1 MESVSNS
8 HARLRVYE
16 CDIHFMYVGDAGY
29 RLQLN
34 RMYNYL
40 CQKLRC
46 VENCRIERI
55 PLSQTHQYI
64 DPLYLVLRDI
74 PVCLTIET
82 HLNRVLLDN
91 SYRYH
96 APLLTR
102 VTLHETGFVSI
113 RQTLLLKDID
123 LDCLGIVQA
132 LSLNQTE
139 LKISCPLLG
148 CSRMTLDEYT
158 WKLFEKLE
166 KELELHPRVPIKRPG
181 ELERVLVLRRLSG
194 NPDADSLLTT
204 YAPDLA
210 SMIGRLR
217 WYEDQSRQFQQVMT
231 DDALVLHR
239 YLLVLCKWQ
248 GKLIYYSNTLPD
260 AARAWWSDTEFV
272 DIFETLLVQ
281 FFALR
286 MYNLYL
292 EKVRTDVEKT
302 LLAVAKTNKGSL
314 GASVRQDAVSSLLRV
329 EAIRAEV
336 ELSVHETQHCL
347 VSLSYHINQ
356 VVERYDKAIGLRK
369 RLDVVKTKLD
379 DLERINNV
387 IVRTLT
393 QQVSEAVLQAS
404 LRETKTLRL
413 LTWLLLAVAVV
424 SVVGIFWNPVSH
436 IITWLMDVVF

>member
-8 HARLRVYE
+8 HVRLRVYE
-16 CDIHFMYVGDAGY
+16 CDIHFMYVCDAGY
-29 RLQLN
+29 HLQLDK
-34 RMYNYL
+34 MYNYL
-40 CQKLRC
+40 CQKFRW

-64 DPLYLVLRDI
+64 DPLYLVLRAI
-74 PVCLTIET
+74 PIYLTIET
-82 HLNRVLLDN
+82 HLNIPLGN

-139 LKISCPLLG
+139 LEISCPLLG

-166 KELELHPRVPIKRPG
+166 EELELHPRVPIKRSG

-217 WYEDQSRQFQQVMT
+217 WYEDQSRQFQQVMI

-260 AARAWWSDTEFV
+260 ATRAWWPDTGFV

-292 EKVRTDVEKT
+292 EEVRSDVEKT
-302 LLAVAKTNKGSL
+302 LLAVVKTNKGSL

-356 VVERYDKAIGLRK
+356 VVERYDRAIGLRK

-379 DLERINNV
+379 DLERISDA

-413 LTWLLLAVAVV
+413 LTWLLLAIAVV
-424 SVVGIFWNPVSH
+424 SVVSTLWEPVSH